1 MSLGLREG
9 SMKMYV
15 LWPGLEGKV
24 GEKYRDGNAGII
36 WQDEQHSQ
44 GTETHGVWE
53 WRAYGRN
60 TQ

>member
-1 MSLGLREG
+1 
-9 SMKMYV
+9 MKMYV